1 MSEVQ
6 FNKVLSYIESGK
18 DEGATLLT
26 GGNRVGNKGYFIEP
40 TIFGDVQVSIP
51 SSPPPLLIPPLHYLI
66 IAVPFRM
73 I

>member
-1 MSEVQ
+1 METFLFLDKQVSEAQ

-40 TIFGDVQVSIP
+40 TIFGDVKVQ
-51 SSPPPLLIPPLHYLI
+51 
-66 IAVPFRM
+66 
-73 I
+73 

>member
-1 MSEVQ
+1 MVVETFLFLDKQVSEAQ

-40 TIFGDVQVSIP
+40 TIFGDVQVSKTHLL
-51 SSPPPLLIPPLHYLI
+51 PPLLS
-66 IAVPFRM
+66 
-73 I
+73 